1 MRRRNYLHAIGGATV
16 VGLSGCLGGNDGTD
30 TESGADDT
38 EGGDT
43 ETEAE
48 TIRVASGIPYPP
60 FEMMEN
66 GEPTGFDYDMGAAI
80 FEDHMGREMEFLD
93 RSFDGIISGLQN
105 GNYRVIMSAMTITED
120 RKEKVDFS
128 DPYFTAYQAV
138 SVLENSDISSKADLR
153 GKTVAVQKGTTGANA
168 ADELKTEFDGELT
181 VSRYDSS
188 ASAFN
193 AVLNNQAV
201 AVINDNTVSAEYVN
215 ENDEALRFVM
225 GDGVAAEQRDDPP
238 EYPTLSIEEYGIA
251 FRKGDDEFRE
261 QVNDVLE
268 TLRDN
273 GTYDDIYSSYFA
285 G

>member
-1 MRRRNYLHAIGGATV
+1 MGG
-16 VGLSGCLGGNDGTD
+16 GDDG
-30 TESGADDT
+30 TESGTDGTAT
-38 EGGDT
+38 EDQ
-43 ETEAE
+43 

-66 GEPTGFDYDMGAAI
+66 GKPTGFDYDMGAAI
-80 FEDHMGREMEFLD
+80 FEENMGREMEFLD

-105 GNYRVIMSAMTITED
+105 GNYRVIMSAMTITEK
-120 RKEKVDFS
+120 RKESVDFS
-128 DPYFTAYQAV
+128 DPYFTAFQTVA
-138 SVLENSDISSKADLR
+138 VLENSDISSKADLR

-168 ADELKTEFDGELT
+168 ADDLKAEFDGDLT

-215 ENDEALRFVM
+215 QNDEDLRFVM
-225 GDGVAAEQRDDPP
+225 GDGVAAEERDNPP
-238 EYPTLSIEEYGIA
+238 EYLTLSIEEYGIA
-251 FRKGDDEFRE
+251 FRQDDDEFRE
-261 QVNDVLE
+261 QVNEILA
-268 TLRDN
+268 TLREN
-273 GTYDDIYSSYFA
+273 GTYDDIYSTYFA